1 MRISFDVPDHRASFI
16 LELLRSLPF
25 VSLRGQAAKA
35 VSKTAPADTTD
46 YLLASPANAAHLA
59 RSLAQ
64 LERGQ
69 GISVD
74 LSASE

>member
-35 VSKTAPADTTD
+35 GGKMEPDTTD
-46 YLLASPANAAHLA
+46 YLLASPANAAHIA

-64 LERGQ
+64 LERGE
-69 GISVD
+69 GITVD